1 VLDDLL
7 GRQGMRRAS
16 DVVLSGCS
24 AGGLAIYLQADHVAA
39 RLPAS
44 TKFATLADSGYFL
57 REGGT
62 GQSFPWVHQAMNAA
76 TNAACEAAEP
86 DPRQC
91 FFAQVVSKYVRSP
104 VFALQSVVDN
114 HQVRRVGAS
123 AFISVVASEVRN
135 TVLVFL
141 DQLCVEIGRENG
153 AEMTTSLSNLVSIW
167 GSGLP
172 RLLLQ

>member
-1 VLDDLL
+1 MKIGYQEQDESEAFFVPYSWEVIHAHTAADLSW
-7 GRQGMRRAS
+7 QGPRVAVFSLPKERGGS
-16 DVVLSGCS
+16 D
-24 AGGLAIYLQADHVAA
+24 
-39 RLPAS
+39 P
-44 TKFATLADSGYFL
+44 
-57 REGGT
+57 
-62 GQSFPWVHQAMNAA
+62 
-76 TNAACEAAEP
+76 NAACEAAEP

-91 FFAQVVSKYVRSP
+91 FFAQVISKYVRSP

-114 HQVRRVGAS
+114 HQVRRMGAS
-123 AFISVVASEVRN
+123 AFTSVVASEVRN